1 MASSSSS
8 SSNLKR
14 YYHVF
19 LSFRG
24 TDVRD
29 SFLSHL
35 YAGLDQRGIHTFMD
49 NEELRKGEQIS
60 PALMKAIEESRIA
73 VIVFTKNYASS
84 TWCLEEL
91 AKIMECK
98 EQRDLEVF
106 PLFYKVEPREVR
118 TPRKSYEKAMDKHES
133 KFRKGSGKVKRWKK
147 ALLDAVLI
155 VDEAELIQ
163 RIVEELSI
171 HLQRAP
177 LHVAKYPVGVDS
189 QVQEVISLLEKETG
203 DDDVLMVGLWGP
215 GGIGKTTIAKA
226 LYNYIEKYF
235 QGTCFLGQVR
245 ETSNESNGLV
255 SLQQKLLSQ
264 IFPRGNRTVY
274 IVDGGIPL
282 IRERLCCKKV
292 LLVLDDVDKL
302 DQPNALA
309 GDGHW
314 FGKGSRIIVTSRDKH
329 VLTSHGINCVYEVE
343 TLDDDEARDLFGRHA
358 FRSSKKVEIPGDLIN
373 RAMRYANGPPL
384 ALEVLGSFLCGRE
397 ELAWESTLDKLSRS
411 PDQTINRILKISF
424 DGLDNNEREIF
435 LDIACFFKGK
445 SIEHVTEVLDS
456 CDFATTIGIE
466 VLIERSL
473 IIKEHGTLQMHD
485 LIQLM
490 GKDVVNQECPDDPGK
505 RSRLW
510 IFEDV
515 VEILREDTGTNAI
528 KAIVLDFP
536 KLEDITISADAFTN
550 MKRLRMLILLEV
562 HISSQGPVR
571 LPNELRWLKW
581 PNAPNLEF
589 GSGPRKLVRLDLHR
603 SRIKQLGGP
612 LNNFRKLKS
621 INFSECES
629 LASVPD
635 LSSVPNLESLNLD
648 GCKSLVEVHQ
658 SVGYLDKLKF
668 LSLMWCSNLRIFPNR
683 LKTKSLQTFSLWG
696 CSKLEEFPDILGKM
710 EHLERLDLVG
720 TAIRELPT
728 SIENL
733 VSVKMMFLCYCKNLA
748 RLPSSICKLHN
759 LEILSLGGCSNLVTF
774 PKNLEE
780 STDPD
785 GHLGFPN
792 LKTLGLWGCNL
803 SEVDFLESS
812 SSFPKLKT
820 LYLSKNKFT
829 HLPTSIKKYH
839 ALDWLDVRK
848 CQQLQEIPQLPST
861 MRILKANGCKSLQ
874 KLPDLSSLSSN
885 RLEVD
890 LSSCG
895 ELFRRGVKMA
905 DVSLL
910 EGLPNMGR
918 VDILLIGGEM
928 PEWFLNREWVPI
940 SFMVPR
946 NLEYKLLGLA
956 LCVVLGLEEGKEV
969 NASCEIQMFVNS
981 KRMFCQSHF
990 FYSLESNH
998 VWLTYFPRRMLFG
1011 VGELLRN
1018 DWSQVRVCLTPSKVI
1033 LKKCGFRLICKQP
1046 EDDLRVVLQ
1055 HHQPVEEKNWKI
1067 KERDS
1072 EEDNSIHTMVEES
1085 GSTSTKKRRLS

>member
-1 MASSSSS
+1 MASSSSSSS

-24 TDVRD
+24 MDVRD
-29 SFLSHL
+29 TFLGHL
-35 YAGLDQRGIHTFMD
+35 CAGLDQSGIHTFMD
-49 NEELRKGEQIS
+49 NRELRKGEQIS
-60 PALMKAIEESRIA
+60 PVLMKAIEESRIA

-84 TWCLEEL
+84 PWCLEEL

-106 PLFYKVEPREVR
+106 PVFYKVEPREVR
-118 TPRKSYEKAMDKHES
+118 TPRKSYRKAMATHES
-133 KFRKGSGKVKRWKK
+133 KSGKDSGKVKRWKK

-155 VDEAELIQ
+155 GGEAELIQ

-177 LHVAKYPVGVDS
+177 LQVAPYPVGIDS
-189 QVQEVISLLEKETG
+189 QVQQVISLSENETG
-203 DDDVLMVGLWGP
+203 DDDVRMVGLWGP

-226 LYNYIEKYF
+226 LYNYIEKDF
-235 QGTCFLGQVR
+235 QGTCFLEQVR
-245 ETSNESNGLV
+245 ETSNKSNGLV

-264 IFPRGNRTVY
+264 IFPRGNWMVD

-292 LLVLDDVDKL
+292 LLVLDDVDQL

-309 GDGHW
+309 GEGRW

-329 VLTSHGINCVYEVE
+329 VLTSHGINCVYEVK
-343 TLDDDEARDLFGRHA
+343 TLYDDDAQDLFGRYA
-358 FRSSKKVEIPGDLIN
+358 FKNSKKVEIRRDLID
-373 RAMRYANGPPL
+373 RAVHYAKGLPL
-384 ALEVLGSFLCGRE
+384 ALRVFGSFLCGRE
-397 ELAWESTLDKLSRS
+397 EPAWESALHNLSKS
-411 PDQTINRILKISF
+411 PDQTINQVLKISF
-424 DGLDNNEREIF
+424 DGLDHNTKEIF

-445 SIEHVTEVLDS
+445 GIEYIKEVLDGCGFES
-456 CDFATTIGIE
+456 TIGIE

-473 IIKEHGTLQMHD
+473 ITNKHGTPQMHD

-490 GKDVVNQECPDDPGK
+490 GKDIVNQECPDDPGK

-515 VEILREDTGTNAI
+515 VEILCEDTGTRAV
-528 KAIVLDFP
+528 KAIVLDSP
-536 KLEDITISADAFTN
+536 EKKEITISPRAFAN
-550 MKRLRMLILLEV
+550 LKRLRMVILSRV

-581 PNAPNLEF
+581 PNAPDLEF
-589 GSGPRKLVRLDLHR
+589 GCGPKKLVVIDVPR
-603 SRIKQLGGP
+603 SHIKQLGGKIMVSP
-612 LNNFRKLKS
+612 CDDWNSKNLTSMNFGG
-621 INFSECES
+621 CES

-635 LSSVPNLESLNLD
+635 LSSVPNLESLNLN

-668 LSLMWCSNLRIFPNR
+668 LLLKRCSNLRIFPNK
-683 LKTKSLQTFSLWG
+683 LKTKSLQTFSLSG

-710 EHLERLDLVG
+710 EHLENLQAQG

-733 VSVKMMFLCYCKNLA
+733 VSVKWMKLGNCKNLA
-748 RLPSSICKLHN
+748 RLPSSIYKLPN
-759 LEILSLGGCSNLVTF
+759 LECLWLGGCSNLVTF
-774 PKNLEE
+774 PKNLED
-780 STDPD
+780 STDHD

-792 LKTLGLWGCNL
+792 LEILGLDGCNL

-812 SSFPKLKT
+812 SGFPKLHT
-820 LYLSKNKFT
+820 LELPKNKFT
-829 HLPTSIKKYH
+829 HLPTSIKKYL
-839 ALDWLDVRK
+839 ALDWLDVGE
-848 CQQLQEIPQLPST
+848 CQHLQEIPQLPST
-861 MRILKANGCKSLQ
+861 MHVLRADGCKSLQ
-874 KLPDLSSLSSN
+874 KLPDLSSLSSDF
-885 RLEVD
+885 LEVD

-895 ELFRRGVKMA
+895 ELFRKGVKMA

-910 EGLPNMGR
+910 EGLRKMSSVN
-918 VDILLIGGEM
+918 ILLNGTEL
-928 PEWFLNREWVPI
+928 PEWFLHSEGVPI
-940 SFMVPR
+940 SFKVPQD
-946 NLEYKLLGLA
+946 LYDKFLGLA
-956 LCVVLGLEEGKEV
+956 LCVVLGPEEGKGF
-969 NASCEIQMFVNS
+969 NALCDVLIRINGQKVFNQMTNL
-981 KRMFCQSHF
+981 
-990 FYSLESNH
+990 YALESDH
-998 VWLTYFPRRMLFG
+998 VWLKYLERDMLG
-1011 VGELLRN
+1011 EVGKLLVN
-1018 DWSQVRVCLTPSKVI
+1018 DWSHFEVIIRVEGGR
-1033 LKKCGFRLICKQP
+1033 LKKCGFRLICEQQ

-1055 HHQPVEEKNWKI
+1055 PHVPIYWI
-1067 KERDS
+1067 F
-1072 EEDNSIHTMVEES
+1072 
-1085 GSTSTKKRRLS
+1085 